1 MDQRLLVVG
10 SEVIVAA
17 ACSLF
22 PQHAGTGRI
31 YPAGA
36 GLAGASSPLKPH
48 LE

>member
-22 PQHAGTGRI
+22 PNML
-31 YPAGA
+31 
-36 GLAGASSPLKPH
+36 GLVEFTRQAQA
-48 LE
+48 